1 MRRSLPVVY
10 STVSRQ
16 SATLYAWAGE
26 GGLEPV
32 KIVVDSEAWF
42 DWLASEQSFR
52 CTCGQGAGQTVNFTV
67 RPEKRGQRTYW
78 QGWKTIQGRTSKKYI
93 GATAKMSKSK
103 LDAVGGWFYDQL
115 QVSCADPEMQLYAAV
130 VDLTWLVE
138 QLLVHCQQPAL
149 VTQAQQELER
159 IRRSFGN
166 RFNYQNCPE
175 HRKGA
180 DNERPAS
187 SDLCPGFE

>member
-93 GATAKMSKSK
+93 GPTAKMS
-103 LDAVGGWFYDQL
+103 
-115 QVSCADPEMQLYAAV
+115 YAAV

-166 RFNYQNCPE
+166 
-175 HRKGA
+175 
-180 DNERPAS
+180 
-187 SDLCPGFE
+187 